1 MEGRVRVSAH
11 ARPDEVTL
19 SCLPAFLQHIHMQV
33 PATTTPLL
41 WKRFAVQQSTQITSQ
56 YAIGPGVYP
65 NIPHV
70 TCLHA
75 VANSHQAC
83 LRHGRQVVP
92 FTRTTRTSPSTRTR
106 PAITNDALI
115 DLIESTEGFDLN
127 PLLIRPNPP
136 PHRGAGVAS
145 ALRFALVLTERFAK
159 FDIARRH

>member
-1 MEGRVRVSAH
+1 VRVSAH

-19 SCLPAFLQHIHMQV
+19 SCLPAFLQHIHMQS
-33 PATTTPLL
+33 PRDDDDSSSLEAF
-41 WKRFAVQQSTQITSQ
+41 RSAAVHPNTSQ
-56 YAIGPGVYP
+56 YAVEAGVYP